1 MHDVLKWSEI
11 LMKAIVKYR
20 KHLAIAIASE
30 FAKELLSF
38 NTITIENTLKEINIL
53 KSSKGIQATDMPVIG
68 NKRQIFFAEQI
79 CAYFNK
85 SIDKEKFPNCLKLA
99 KIAPVFK
106 KGACTS
112 KSNCR
117 PVSNFQYS
125 KILKNFYK
133 SNFQYFLTISYQSF
147 SAVFEKGMARK
158 EMMDIN
164 DA

>member
-1 MHDVLKWSEI
+1 
-11 LMKAIVKYR
+11 
-20 KHLAIAIASE
+20 
-30 FAKELLSF
+30 
-38 NTITIENTLKEINIL
+38 
-53 KSSKGIQATDMPVIG
+53 MPVIG

-99 KIAPVFK
+99 NIAPVFK

-125 KILKNFYK
+125 KILKNLYK